1 MLREQFYIDLERER
15 TAQPEQLVH
24 SVDAAV
30 FFEDKLISQFEPRR
44 FPEHECRC
52 VVRRR
57 SLAELWALI
66 AD

>member
-15 TAQPEQLVH
+15 NARFERSTYDVETTVSP
-24 SVDAAV
+24 
-30 FFEDKLISQFEPRR
+30 EDKLISQFEPRR
-44 FPEHECRC
+44 FPDRKCTR